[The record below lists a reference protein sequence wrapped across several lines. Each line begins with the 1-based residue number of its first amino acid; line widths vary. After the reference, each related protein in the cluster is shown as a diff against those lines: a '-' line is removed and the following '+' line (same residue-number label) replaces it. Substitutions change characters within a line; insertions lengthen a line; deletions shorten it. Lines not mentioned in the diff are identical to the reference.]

1 MKRFLFYMGH
11 PAHYHNLKNCIR
23 LLHDRGDEVLVVAR
37 GKDVLFDLLDKEDW
51 EVVKWPAR
59 SAKGGRLSLAMN
71 ILKREV
77 RLLALVRKFR
87 PHLMAG
93 TDLGITHV
101 GKLLGIPSIVINEDD
116 SKAIPLMAKLAFPYA
131 TAILAPNCC
140 DQSPANHKKIGYE
153 GYHELAYLHP
163 DYFPPDRSVLP
174 EKMQSAKRYFI
185 LRFASLHAHHDDGRR
200 GIDDEL
206 ASQLLEI
213 LTPHGDVFITS
224 ERPLSE
230 ALEPYRLP
238 VHPSVIHHA
247 MAFAE
252 LYIGDSQT
260 MAAEAAVLGV
270 PSIRFNDFVGELAY
284 LEELEHKYHLTKGI
298 RTSQSDELLATA
310 SEWAADLSLKT
321 QFAQR
326 RTAMLDATID
336 VTSRWIE
343 VFDELAAT
351 H

>member
-1 MKRFLFYMGH
+1 MGH

-23 LLHDRGDEVLVVAR
+23 ILQDRGDEVLVVAR
-37 GKDVLFDLLDKEDW
+37 GKDVLFDLIDCEDW
-51 EVVKWPAR
+51 NVVKWPAR
-59 SAKGGRLSLAMN
+59 SVKGGKFSLALN
-71 ILKREV
+71 ILKRESK
-77 RLLALVRKFR
+77 LLALARKFR

-101 GKLLGIPSIVINEDD
+101 GRLLGIPSIIINEDD
-116 SKAIPLMAKLAFPYA
+116 SKAIPLLARLAFPHA

-163 DYFPPDRSVLP
+163 NYFQPDKTMLP
-174 EKMQSAKRYFI
+174 ERMQSAERYFI
-185 LRFASLHAHHDDGRR
+185 IRFASLHAHHDEGRS

-213 LTPHGDVFITS
+213 LTPHGEVFITS
-224 ERPLSE
+224 ERTLSLG
-230 ALEPYRLP
+230 LESYRLP
-238 VHPSVIHHA
+238 VHPAVIHHA
-247 MAFAE
+247 MAFAD

-284 LEELEHKYHLTKGI
+284 LDELEYKYQLTKGI
-298 RTSQSDELLATA
+298 RTSQSDDLLKIV
-310 SEWAADLSLKT
+310 SEWSRDSSLKT
-321 QFAQR
+321 HFAKKR
-326 RTAMLDATID
+326 EVLLEATID
-336 VTSRWIE
+336 VSSRWIE
-343 VFDELAAT
+343 VFDQLAGT